1 MNETEDTTQSG
12 DWTVEPPRKTGRGRK
27 ALRLALI
34 VAAAAGAAVGVAL
47 MCYCYDAYCMK
58 KYAFFYGEATASGTW
73 RCSRCGKT
81 REIGYIYAGGPLPKP
96 RPFALKSLKE
106 AYEQKRS
113 HIEYMQK
120 GRFDHECVDQG
131 EVIHRAIRGDD
142 I

>member
-27 ALRLALI
+27 ALRIALI
-34 VAAAAGAAVGVAL
+34 VAAAVGAAVGVAL
-47 MCYCYDAYCMK
+47 MCYDAYCMK
-58 KYAFFYGEATASGTW
+58 KYAFFYGEATASGTR

-81 REIGYIYAGGPLPKP
+81 WEIGYIYVGGPLPKP

-142 I
+142 M